1 MMTGTNRRI
10 LLVGWDAADWK
21 VIRPQL
27 EQGRMPHL
35 GRLIADGVS
44 GNLATIYP
52 PLSPMLWTSIATGK
66 RPPKHGVLG
75 FAEPLPD
82 GSGVRPV
89 SSLSRTAKAS
99 WNILNQNNRRSAVVG
114 WWPSQPVE
122 PIDGVMVS
130 NAFTKAGVD
139 PEAPPLAAGMVHP
152 AEWSDRLAELR
163 VTARE
168 VPSQVLR
175 LFVPE
180 LEKVDQDQDKG
191 LHTLAKLIADAMTT
205 HAAATEV
212 IEHAEWDFAAVY
224 YDTID
229 HISHAFM
236 KFYPPRLDWVP
247 EDVFTLYQHVVAQPI
262 ATRTPCSAA

>member
-1 MMTGTNRRI
+1 MMARTNGRV
-10 LLVGWDAADWK
+10 LLVGWDAADWQ

-66 RPPKHGVLG
+66 RPPKHGILG

-99 WNILNQNNRRSAVVG
+99 WNILNQNYRRSAVVG

-139 PEAPPLAAGMVHP
+139 PEPPPLAAGMVHP

-163 VTARE
+163 VTAQRFP
-168 VPSQVLR
+168 VWFFGSLSPNSR
-175 LFVPE
+175 
-180 LEKVDQDQDKG
+180 K
-191 LHTLAKLIADAMTT
+191 
-205 HAAATEV
+205 
-212 IEHAEWDFAAVY
+212 
-224 YDTID
+224 
-229 HISHAFM
+229 S
-236 KFYPPRLDWVP
+236 
-247 EDVFTLYQHVVAQPI
+247 
-262 ATRTPCSAA
+262 TRARTRGCTRWRS